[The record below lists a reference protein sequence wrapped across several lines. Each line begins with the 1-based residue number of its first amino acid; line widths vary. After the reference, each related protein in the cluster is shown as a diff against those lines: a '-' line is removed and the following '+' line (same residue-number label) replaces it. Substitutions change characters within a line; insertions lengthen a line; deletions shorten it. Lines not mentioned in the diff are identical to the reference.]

1 MTYAVVTVFTPG
13 PEHRAALVASMRRW
27 GRVARSQPGLLWTGV
42 VDDEGGRL
50 VGTAVWESP
59 EAARAAA
66 PALRAEV
73 GNDPF
78 AAWEAAPT
86 TTVRGTVLEE
96 GGRLLEL
103 DDPVDDEADDD
114 EGADEGTEPPAAG
127 EAAWDEPA
135 TTDEEAEGDERPA
148 GGSGTASAALRS
160 TFLPVVRFRD
170 GYDIDEVDA
179 FLERVKDALDRP
191 GTGGDGLTP
200 RDVATASFTTTSL
213 RRGYD
218 VVAVD
223 RLLGRLAGSV
233 QAPSP
238 VDVAPGADVT
248 G

>member
-13 PEHRAALVASMRRW
+13 PEHRAALVASVRRW
-27 GRVARSQPGLLWTGV
+27 GRVARTQPGLLWTGV

-50 VGTAVWESP
+50 VGTAVWESA

-73 GNDPF
+73 GGDPF

-86 TTVRGTVLEE
+86 TTARGTVLEE

-103 DDPVDDEADDD
+103 DDPVDDEAD
-114 EGADEGTEPPAAG
+114 EAEGTEPPAAG
-127 EAAWDEPA
+127 EAAWDDPPPA
-135 TTDEEAEGDERPA
+135 DEEVEGEERPA
-148 GGSGTASAALRS
+148 GVSTSAALRS

-179 FLERVKDALDRP
+179 FLERVKDALDHP

-200 RDVATASFTTTSL
+200 RDVATAGFTTTSL

-233 QAPSP
+233 RAPAS
-238 VDVAPGADVT
+238 VDVAPGADVS

>member
-27 GRVARSQPGLLWTGV
+27 GRVAQAQPGLLWTGV

-73 GNDPF
+73 GGDPF

-103 DDPVDDEADDD
+103 DDPVGDEPDEEAH
-114 EGADEGTEPPAAG
+114 EGAEPPAAG
-127 EAAWDEPA
+127 EAAWDDPA
-135 TTDEEAEGDERPA
+135 PADAEDGTEGEERPA
-148 GGSGTASAALRS
+148 GGSRSTSAALRS

-179 FLERVKDALDRP
+179 FLERVKDALDHP

-200 RDVATASFTTTSL
+200 RDVATAGFTTTSL

-233 QAPSP
+233 QAPTSA
-238 VDVAPGADVT
+238 DVAPGADVT